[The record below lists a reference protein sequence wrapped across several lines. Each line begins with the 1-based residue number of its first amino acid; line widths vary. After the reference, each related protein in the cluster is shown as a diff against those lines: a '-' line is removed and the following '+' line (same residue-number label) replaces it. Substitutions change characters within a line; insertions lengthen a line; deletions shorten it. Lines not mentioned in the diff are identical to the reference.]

1 MNASAI
7 RVLLIEDNEA
17 DALLLKHTL
26 SDAGGDCFDLTHAE
40 LMAEARE
47 LLASRPF
54 DVVLLDLSLPD
65 SQGLRTVERANA
77 AAPGLPIVVLTGLD
91 DEATGVE
98 AVRKGAQDYLVKGQF
113 DGRLLGRAI
122 HYAMERKQAEQQ
134 LKALNESLEERVAE
148 RTAVATRRAVQLR
161 ALASELTLTELR
173 ERRRLAEILHD
184 HLQQLLYA
192 ARLNLGSLRHR
203 LPEGDLAE
211 TVERIDALLDQALT
225 ESRTLTVELSPPVL
239 YASGLKGALE
249 WLARHME
256 QTCGLVVEFEADPRA
271 EPDSEDVRIL
281 LFQSVRELLFN
292 VVKHA
297 GARRARVAMA
307 KSSDSRLRL
316 VIADEGNGFDAEK
329 LKTDGAAA
337 AGFGLFSIGE
347 RLELLG
353 GSMEV
358 ESAPGQGTRVTI
370 HAPCRRPG
378 RSEADPAEIAPP
390 CVARQDP

>member
-1 MNASAI
+1 
-7 RVLLIEDNEA
+7 
-17 DALLLKHTL
+17 
-26 SDAGGDCFDLTHAE
+26 
-40 LMAEARE
+40 MAEARE
-47 LLASRPF
+47 LLARRSF

-65 SQGLRTVERANA
+65 SRGLLTVEHANA
-77 AAPGLPIVVLTGLD
+77 AAPELPIVVLTGLD
-91 DEATGVE
+91 DEETGIE
-98 AVRKGAQDYLVKGQF
+98 AVRRGAQDYLVKGQF

-122 HYAMERKQAEQQ
+122 HYAMERKQAELE

-161 ALASELTLTELR
+161 ALAAELTLAELR

-203 LPEGDLAE
+203 LTEGEPAE
-211 TVERIDALLDQALT
+211 TLQRIDTLLDQALT

-249 WLARHME
+249 WLTRHME
-256 QTCGLVVEFEADPRA
+256 QTCGLSVELEADARA

-297 GARRARVAMA
+297 GSRRARLAMA
-307 KSSDSRLRL
+307 KESASRLRL
-316 VIADEGNGFDAEK
+316 VIADEGGGFDVEK
-329 LKTDGAAA
+329 FKTGGAAS

-358 ESAPGQGTRVTI
+358 ESAPGRGTRVTI
-370 HAPCRRPG
+370 HAPCRR
-378 RSEADPAEIAPP
+378 SEPPEPRPAAVSSP
-390 CVARQDP
+390 CVAQQDP